1 MKKGDGRLRGHLLRD
16 HVISIASDNEEVGA
30 GMVEPVNMLPEDVMN
45 GSPIVG
51 GAEGFKFVK
60 VGLHEDERGAVQ
72 AAKGRGG

>member
-16 HVISIASDNEEVGA
+16 HVISIAGDNEEVGA
-30 GMVEPVNMLPEDVMN
+30 GQVEPVNMIPEDVMD

-51 GAEGFKFVK
+51 DAVGFKFVK

-72 AAKGRGG
+72 TTKGRGG